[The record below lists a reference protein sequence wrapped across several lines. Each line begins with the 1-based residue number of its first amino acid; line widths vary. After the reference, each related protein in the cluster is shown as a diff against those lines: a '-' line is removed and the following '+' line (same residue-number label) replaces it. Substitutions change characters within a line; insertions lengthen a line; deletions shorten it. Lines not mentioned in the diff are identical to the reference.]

1 VLACG
6 YNVIS
11 FVSTQA
17 INFVLIERGE
27 HILKSANTIKKNQEL
42 VHRKRKE
49 SLLNYVK
56 RNKYLYL
63 LMLPGVIYLIIFKY
77 VPMYGVIIAF
87 KNFSFTKGIIGSPFN
102 NFQHFRILFASQDF
116 YKILFNSVYLSIV
129 KIIFGFPVPIIFAL
143 MLNEVGGKKF
153 KRITQTVMYLPHFIS
168 WVVIGGIVVIFL
180 SADGGLVNES
190 IKALGFKSIPF
201 LASENWFRTVVIVTD
216 IWKEAGWGTIIYLAS
231 LTSINPEFYEAAT
244 VDGANR
250 WQQIF
255 YITLPCIS
263 NTIIILL
270 TLKIGGLMS
279 NGFEQ
284 IYILQNP
291 MNMAVSDI
299 FETYTYRVGLTNT
312 QYSYASAVGLFQSV
326 IGLILIF
333 STNKIAKMFGKST
346 IY

>member
-1 VLACG
+1 VK
-6 YNVIS
+6 NSNIK
-11 FVSTQA
+11 VSKGEK
-17 INFVLIERGE
+17 IEVKQ
-27 HILKSANTIKKNQEL
+27 KSN
-42 VHRKRKE
+42 
-49 SLLNYVK
+49 LLNYII
-56 RNKYLYL
+56 RNRYLYL

-77 VPMYGVIIAF
+77 IPMYGVIIAF
-87 KNFSFTKGIIGSPFN
+87 KNFSFSKGIIGSPFN
-102 NFQHFRILFASQDF
+102 NFQHFKTLFESQDF
-116 YKILFNSVYLSIV
+116 YRIFFNSVYLSIV
-129 KIIFGFPVPIIFAL
+129 KIIFAFPIPIIFAI
-143 MLNEVGGKKF
+143 MLNEVSGRGF
-153 KRITQTVMYLPHFIS
+153 RRVAQTVMYLPHFIS

-180 SADGGLVNES
+180 SSDGGLVNEI
-190 IKALGFKSIPF
+190 IKALGFKPIAF
-201 LASENWFRTVVIVTD
+201 LASESWFRTVVIITD

-231 LTSINPEFYEAAT
+231 LTGINPEYYEAAT

-270 TLKIGGLMS
+270 TLRIGGLMS

-284 IYILQNP
+284 IFILQNP
-291 MNMAVSDI
+291 MNMAVSDV

-333 STNKIAKMFGKST
+333 TTNKVAKMFGKST